1 MILTINIKEMLIRGL
16 KLKLII
22 FSLIRLLIYFK
33 NLLINKKVDK
43 EDIYFANGKSVTFTH
58 IGNTN
63 SS

>member
-1 MILTINIKEMLIRGL
+1 MLIRGL